1 MKTLAALAL
10 LALVAA
16 APTQAQTPTGLAL
29 TVDGPATVPYLGSGA
44 IPFTVTVGCLD
55 LLASQAAP
63 DVAVTVTDAPA
74 WFTFEETS
82 VSPSLAECDPSSG
95 QTSVSGALPF
105 TVTDA
110 APGVVQNVVHLEASL
125 GGATPATAA
134 ATYTVAY
141 NSKFSL
147 TPSVTFPLTVTNKTT
162 TFTVTGVQ
170 ASNAP
175 SMIMVDDFSADNGA
189 LIAGIGALQYA
200 NKAGSPETKTYTVT
214 FTAPNKEWTTAKAT
228 LAVYGHYNFD
238 GMAGDPE
245 GRTTFTWEFT
255 NGGVEM
261 GKSSESG
268 GKESPA
274 PVFAFVAL
282 GLLAFAAI
290 RRKA

>member
-1 MKTLAALAL
+1 MKVLLAAALAASL
-10 LALVAA
+10 LAAA
-16 APTQAQTPTGLAL
+16 VPTQAQTPTGVTL
-29 TVDGPATVPYLGSGA
+29 TIDGPTSVPYLGSGA
-44 IPFTVTVGCLD
+44 IPFTVTAGCLS
-55 LLASQAAP
+55 LLSALGGDA
-63 DVAVTVTDAPA
+63 AVTVTDAPA
-74 WFTFEETS
+74 WFTFEEQTIA
-82 VSPSLAECDPSSG
+82 LDPSACDANG
-95 QTSVSGALPF
+95 QTQASGSLPF

-110 APGVVQNVVHLEASL
+110 APGVVQNVVHLKATL
-125 GGATPATAA
+125 GEESSEAA

-141 NSKFSL
+141 KSKFSL
-147 TPSVTFPLTVTNKTT
+147 TPSVTFPLAVTNKTT

-200 NKAGSPETKTYTVT
+200 NTAGSPETKTYTVT
-214 FTAPNKEWTTAKAT
+214 FTAPNKEWTTATAT

-245 GRTTFTWEFT
+245 DRTTFTWEFT
-255 NGGVEM
+255 NGGVDLETT
-261 GKSSESG
+261 GESG

-274 PVFAFVAL
+274 PVFAFVAI
-282 GLLAFAAI
+282 GLLAFAAV

>member
-16 APTQAQTPTGLAL
+16 AVPAQAQTPTGLGL
-29 TVDGPATVPYLGSGA
+29 TIDGPALVPYLGSST
-44 IPFTVTVGCLD
+44 IPFTVTVGCLSA
-55 LLASQAAP
+55 LSAGGA
-63 DVAVTVTDAPA
+63 DVTVTVTDAPA
-74 WFTFEETS
+74 WFTFEEQPVT
-82 VSPSLAECDPSSG
+82 PDLTACDANG
-95 QTSVSGALPF
+95 QTSASGELPF

-110 APGVVQNVVHLEASL
+110 APAVVQNVVHLEASL
-125 GGATPATAA
+125 SGSDPATAA

-141 NSKFSL
+141 KSKFSL
-147 TPSVTFPLTVTNKTT
+147 TPSVTFPLAVTNKTT

-175 SMIMVDDFSADNGA
+175 SMIMVDDFSADSGA
-189 LIAGIGALQYA
+189 LISGIGALQYA
-200 NKAGSPETKTYTVT
+200 NKAGQPETKTYTVT

-228 LAVYGHYNFD
+228 LSVYGHYNFD
-238 GMAGDPE
+238 GMAGDPQD
-245 GRTTFTWEFT
+245 RTTFTWEFT
-255 NGGVEM
+255 NGGVALEKN
-261 GKSSESG
+261 GSG

-282 GLLAFAAI
+282 GLLAFAAA